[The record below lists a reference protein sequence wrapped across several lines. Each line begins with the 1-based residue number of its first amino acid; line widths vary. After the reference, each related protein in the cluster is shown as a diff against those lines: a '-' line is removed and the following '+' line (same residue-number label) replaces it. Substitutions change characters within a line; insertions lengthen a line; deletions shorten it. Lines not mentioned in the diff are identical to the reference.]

1 MRMIASYIPAYMIL
15 NLYMYRHAS
24 ISTVN
29 QHVLARCPP
38 RLELT
43 WQRWP
48 SLFVQVGRT
57 NAPRLEESVVRY
69 GTRLHCAV
77 SIVAAALRVVSQ
89 YTAAITG
96 SFWTK
101 GTGATCHRRSVSWK
115 WLRSAGA
122 PTSDRDPPLCIRAAA
137 TRAMERHPL
146 CSNSSRNWVM
156 RPSMRERRPSPI
168 HRHKNPATKNYS
180 LAFPNRAPSIA
191 RPT

>member
-115 WLRSAGA
+115 WLRSAGNPH
-122 PTSDRDPPLCIRAAA
+122 PTGTRRFILGPCPHRGASVPCRTPSIRAAA
-137 TRAMERHPL
+137 TRAMERHP
-146 CSNSSRNWVM
+146 C
-156 RPSMRERRPSPI
+156 
-168 HRHKNPATKNYS
+168 
-180 LAFPNRAPSIA
+180 A
-191 RPT
+191 RTAAGTG